1 MYTQAILLKA
11 KRAKRKSARIEDDV
25 AEMYV
30 HGLLN
35 N

>member
-25 AEMYV
+25 AESV
-30 HGLLN
+30 CSWFTK
-35 N
+35 

>member
-25 AEMYV
+25 AEKPMFMVY
-30 HGLLN
+30 
-35 N
+35 